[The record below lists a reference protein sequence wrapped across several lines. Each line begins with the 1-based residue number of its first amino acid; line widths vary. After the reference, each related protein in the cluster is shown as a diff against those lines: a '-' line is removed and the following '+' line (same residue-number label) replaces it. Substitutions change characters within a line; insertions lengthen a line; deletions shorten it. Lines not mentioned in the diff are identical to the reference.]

1 MNSHMTLGVIVGKG
15 VGLHLDSEVGG
26 KIGAPLVMPATG
38 TGLGIAE
45 VLAVRL
51 YSLTQACPS
60 RRRREAGFN
69 PSWFGYLFE

>member
-1 MNSHMTLGVIVGKG
+1 MNSRMTLGVIAGKG

-38 TGLGIAE
+38 TGLGIVE
-45 VLAVRL
+45 VLAVCL
-51 YSLTQACPS
+51 HSLTQAHPS

-69 PSWFGYLFE
+69 PSWFGHLLE